1 MIWSSSRYCR
11 KIAYQRKTTSL
22 YHIAI
27 QVCYLYSYFFIRM
40 TNTSLYTYILLVLHP
55 LLFTLIYRRKTTSL
69 YHIAIQVCYRSIYYF
84 KYYPV
89 YTHSSYFTSPHTH
102 PFLPTPSFIQPPLPS
117 PHRPTTHLPSP
128 HLISYPSVYFL

>member
-11 KIAYQRKTTSL
+11 KIVCQRKTISP

-27 QVCYLYSYFFIRM
+27 QVCYLYSYFFI
-40 TNTSLYTYILLVLHP
+40 TNTSLLHIHP
-55 LLFTLIYRRKTTSL
+55 SCFTSPIIYPCLPEENNFSL

-89 YTHSSYFTSPHTH
+89 QTHSSYFTSPHTH
-102 PFLPTPSFIQPPLPS
+102 PSLPTPSFIQPPLPS
-117 PHRPTTHLPSP
+117 PHRPTSHLPSP